1 MIELLAQLT
10 AAYMGTFMTV
20 MLASYAPILIIA
32 QCAKKTPEPHG
43 VYKPG
48 HLPTFVDPESKEA
61 DTYYSMKSE
70 VAFPKKDKDGNV
82 IPEGKVEEESP
93 KQQPHDAKPTDEV
106 APAQAKKNT

>member
-82 IPEGKVEEESP
+82 IPEG
-93 KQQPHDAKPTDEV
+93 QYHKP
-106 APAQAKKNT
+106 KNTNISLRQKMSTIGQHVLQKIT